1 MVTRRSI
8 IRLAAG
14 RTTYTEEAQAMC
26 FLAGA
31 NAIFTGHRMLTTE
44 TNGWDE
50 DAAMFER
57 WGMSGLGSF
66 ENERVA
72 KADKQSHPS
81 AEPEARQEQPVAI

>member
-1 MVTRRSI
+1 
-8 IRLAAG
+8 
-14 RTTYTEEAQAMC
+14 MC
-26 FLAGA
+26 FMAGA

-57 WGMSGLGSF
+57 WGMRGLGSF

-72 KADKQSHPS
+72 AAEAGTHP
-81 AEPEARQEQPVAI
+81 AAQEHRQEQPAAI